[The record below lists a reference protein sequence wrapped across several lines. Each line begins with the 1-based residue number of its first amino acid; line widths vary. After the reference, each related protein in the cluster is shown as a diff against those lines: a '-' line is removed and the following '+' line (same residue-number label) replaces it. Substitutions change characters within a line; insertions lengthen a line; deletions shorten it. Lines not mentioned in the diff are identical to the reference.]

1 MEAFWGWTRMMTK
14 TVCAATILAIAAT
27 GCSQQKPPADARANP
42 AKHRTRGM
50 NNAMTPDYNH
60 KSPTQPLASRQVT
73 WGKSLE
79 GRPITGEVI
88 GNGPETVLIMATI
101 HGNEYA
107 GTPLVARLS
116 QHLQRYPHLAAG
128 RRVVL
133 MPIVNPDG
141 YHHRVRYNAS
151 GVDLN
156 RNFPADNFAATSQ
169 HGSAPLSEPESRV
182 IFDVLEKYSP
192 SRIVSIHQP
201 LNCLDYDGPGDDL
214 AESMGRWT
222 ALPVKQ
228 LGSRPGSLGSYVGLT
243 MGVPIITMEL
253 RKGDEKKSDDALWS
267 EYGQSLLAAVRFP
280 EALPAR

>member
-1 MEAFWGWTRMMTK
+1 MTK
-14 TVCAATILAIAAT
+14 SVCTAIILTLAAS
-27 GCSQQKPPADARANP
+27 GCSQQKPSAGERGKAV
-42 AKHRTRGM
+42 KHRSPGTG
-50 NNAMTPDYNH
+50 NAMTPDYSRRLH
-60 KSPTQPLASRQVT
+60 SQSLARRQLT

-79 GRPITGEVI
+79 GRPIIGEVI
-88 GNGPETVLIMATI
+88 GDGPETVLIMATI

-116 QHLQRYPHLAAG
+116 QHLRRYPHLAAG

-182 IFDVLEKYSP
+182 IFDVLEKYNP

-201 LNCLDYDGPGDDL
+201 LDCLDYDGPGGDL

-222 ALPVKQ
+222 SLPVKR

-253 RKGDEKKSDDALWS
+253 RKGDEKKSDDTLWS

-280 EALPAR
+280 ETLPAR